1 MKILSKSIYNLRQ
14 SIKKAKISTNSQKKI
29 DIKGVTK
36 PSKITIKESS
46 LTSDSPIKTNN
57 NLSTT
62 IREPE
67 INNEFLGQD
76 ILAEQNKALFSIRS
90 TKRPDS
96 RSRVTYEKLCDKG
109 FLSQS
114 DMEDL
119 VKAFKDETGL
129 NLYCSGNVRQFNATL
144 SVIADEVKAGKFP
157 KDKIKHILIG
167 HGTGNIEN
175 KNWCT
180 ADGPILK
187 YINSNSKMKKGD
199 LVLVACCETNGK
211 SIAGKPAKGHQV
223 ELTLCNNTINQENRG
238 PAKIIRVGEEDICG
252 HYSIIDGLKLY
263 DM

>member
-1 MKILSKSIYNLRQ
+1 MKILPKSIYNLRQ
-14 SIKKAKISTNSQKKI
+14 SIKKAKISANSQKKI
-29 DIKGVTK
+29 VIKRVTK
-36 PSKITIKESS
+36 PSEITIKESS

-90 TKRPDS
+90 TKRPA
-96 RSRVTYEKLCDKG
+96 SRVTYEKLCDKG

-129 NLYCSGNVRQFNATL
+129 NLYCSGNVRQFNSTL
-144 SVIADEVKAGKFP
+144 SIIADEVKAGKFP

-167 HGTGNIEN
+167 HGTGNIED

-187 YINSNSKMKKGD
+187 YSNSNPKMKKGD

-223 ELTLCNNTINQENRG
+223 ELTLCDNTINQENRG